1 MQSLWH
7 PYDRRLV
14 RGIAG
19 ANWILVGF
27 SFLHFLM
34 FAGHRAASTASQT
47 FSKFFTIN
55 SLIRHPLFDSTEQF
69 NIHTGLGLSSGVT
82 TPFWGNKVT
91 PILGD

>member
-19 ANWILVGF
+19 ANWILVDF
-27 SFLHFLM
+27 SFLHCLM
-34 FAGHRAASTASQT
+34 FAGHRAASTAGQT
-47 FSKFFTIN
+47 FSKYFTIN

-69 NIHTGLGLSSGVT
+69 NTTRVWGFLQELPPPSG
-82 TPFWGNKVT
+82 GIK
-91 PILGD
+91 